1 MEEAWRDTI
10 EETIE
15 GYGGGVVGYHRGD
28 NRTRRIHEEGPQ
40 EELKWDVEQTMKETM
55 EKT

>member
-28 NRTRRIHEEGPQ
+28 NRTCRIHEEGPQ